1 MKGIKSTSIV
11 IGISALVALGAD
23 AEAAS
28 ISSGPYVGVVGGYQS
43 TNFDRSQSL
52 GGSAVEVDSLALVGP
67 RVGVIGGWSA
77 WGGNNIYGAI
87 EVNAATSTAD
97 GNLRVNG
104 AGLKLESEET
114 YGASVLFGGRVVP
127 GALLYGR
134 VGWQRLKGTARLSGD
149 SDSQWFGGI
158 RAGAGGMWAFSD
170 VVTFRLEYTHS
181 FYRSEKW
188 KDLGGTTL
196 KGKPRENVFQGG
208 FTVTF

>member
-11 IGISALVALGAD
+11 IGFSALAALGAD
-23 AEAAS
+23 AQAAS

-43 TNFDRSQSL
+43 TNLDRSQSL
-52 GGSAVEVDSLALVGP
+52 GGSAVEVESLALVGP
-67 RVGVIGGWSA
+67 RVGVIAGWSQ
-77 WGGNNIYGAI
+77 WGGNNIYGAV

-97 GNLRVNG
+97 GNVRVNG

-114 YGASVLFGGRVVP
+114 YGASILFGGRVVP

-134 VGWQRLKGTARLSGD
+134 VGWQRLKSTARMGGD
-149 SDSQWFGGI
+149 SENQWFGGI
-158 RAGAGGMWAFSD
+158 RAGAGGMWALSD

-188 KDLGGTTL
+188 KNLGGTTL
-196 KGKPRENVFQGG
+196 KAKPRENVFQGG